1 MSFTHTI
8 RGTKLYDVFI
18 QLRNITLFENN
29 FHYMIIRMTDIG
41 SVPILKADLALK
53 IGKPATSTVTARI
66 TVTTSRISIRKGAAT
81 ITTAKRASRATKI
94 TVFISV
100 WLCITLGVVQQGRTD
115 QLSIST
121 VSCEPSFMTRE
132 ELRFLQ

>member
-1 MSFTHTI
+1 MSFTHTT

-81 ITTAKRASRATKI
+81 TATTIRASRATRI
-94 TVFISV
+94 IVFVSV
-100 WLCITLGVVQQGRTD
+100 RLRITLGLV
-115 QLSIST
+115 
-121 VSCEPSFMTRE
+121 
-132 ELRFLQ
+132 